1 MVFLFGRSMF
11 VVLDSLREESSSVK
25 TLATT
30 WLTHVIQHGDISRVM
45 EPLLLMLLHPDTAR

>member
-1 MVFLFGRSMF
+1 MF
-11 VVLDSLREESSSVK
+11 VVLDCLREESSPVK
-25 TLATT
+25 SLATN